1 MFFTTPTR
9 PLQMTNLPQGPQNPP
24 VANMSNAQNSNGKS
38 LLVQSQSMA
47 MASNAQPMPQVPQ
60 QPFQQAYRPLR
71 KKTIIK
77 IIDPNTGREV
87 DLNNSSQGPPTADE
101 LAKMKLQTQFQS
113 QVLSAVRKDVIKS
126 SDNNPN
132 YKGEDKVT
140 NEFQSQ
146 VKKLSS
152 ESVSEPTKAIEIDT
166 QVSEE
171 VISDVEE
178 RNVVSTNIKEER
190 IIKTESISIDVG
202 LVVNAEEN
210 SSDVKECDVKTP
222 IKIVPSSTTS
232 PEVQIQNTDVIN
244 ISEDPIISKKNLD
257 KESIKSVKP
266 KKSKIKKENNQQ
278 KNLVNSDGNDGINVE
293 NSIEPAAIEPV
304 IEPKTQDI
312 IKQQENK
319 ENENNYHNSKNEE
332 EESVIPKLEE
342 LPQQPEEIQNN
353 GVKHEPVENSTPN
366 LPSYLEKLPYAEGQW
381 SITNPTGKK
390 VYSKAF
396 LLQLGSEAIC
406 KKKPDVL
413 SNWSNLIKLSGAPQ
427 VKSL

>member
-257 KESIKSVKP
+257 KESIKS
-266 KKSKIKKENNQQ
+266 
-278 KNLVNSDGNDGINVE
+278 
-293 NSIEPAAIEPV
+293 
-304 IEPKTQDI
+304 
-312 IKQQENK
+312 
-319 ENENNYHNSKNEE
+319 
-332 EESVIPKLEE
+332 
-342 LPQQPEEIQNN
+342 
-353 GVKHEPVENSTPN
+353 
-366 LPSYLEKLPYAEGQW
+366 
-381 SITNPTGKK
+381 
-390 VYSKAF
+390 
-396 LLQLGSEAIC
+396 
-406 KKKPDVL
+406 
-413 SNWSNLIKLSGAPQ
+413 
-427 VKSL
+427 

>member
-1 MFFTTPTR
+1 MIKEALFELLVGRGINSCCFMCCDSVYLKVVEVMPAWHSHPNHQFSQAVRVQNPGYIVKLPHNSRHYVNPGTHNVSDMKNNHMTNMTHGQIQMVPTHITQRQPAVNLPGIMASHGSSYHPAAAHYPFNPQQASQTVTLMPNVNYPTNQQGMFFTTPTR

-257 KESIKSVKP
+257 KESIKS
-266 KKSKIKKENNQQ
+266 
-278 KNLVNSDGNDGINVE
+278 
-293 NSIEPAAIEPV
+293 
-304 IEPKTQDI
+304 
-312 IKQQENK
+312 
-319 ENENNYHNSKNEE
+319 
-332 EESVIPKLEE
+332 
-342 LPQQPEEIQNN
+342 
-353 GVKHEPVENSTPN
+353 
-366 LPSYLEKLPYAEGQW
+366 
-381 SITNPTGKK
+381 
-390 VYSKAF
+390 
-396 LLQLGSEAIC
+396 
-406 KKKPDVL
+406 
-413 SNWSNLIKLSGAPQ
+413 
-427 VKSL
+427 